1 MTVTQR
7 PPGDPGRLR
16 EEEARLRGFAAASA
30 VADGFGALDARGR
43 VEPDRPVQTWI
54 TARMTHVFS
63 LAHLRGDADA
73 AELADHGVRALARGP
88 LRDGEQGG
96 WFDEVPRERSQ
107 GRKSAYPHTFVALA
121 AASAAVAGCPG
132 ARELLDEALAVIE
145 ERFWD
150 ESAGALLESWDAD
163 WTGTEDYRGANSN
176 MHAVE
181 AFLAAAD
188 ATGDTVWTRRALS
201 IAERLVHGVAADH
214 DWRLPEHF
222 TADWKPL
229 PDYNRDLPDHPFRP
243 FGSTTGHLLEWAR
256 LLVHLEIALD
266 RAGEPAPAWLRT
278 DARALFSHAV
288 ERGWNT
294 DGAEGFVYTLDWN
307 DRPVVRERMH
317 WVAAE
322 ATMAAWALA
331 LHTGDRSLLEYFEL
345 WWDYAERY
353 HLDFEHGSWHHELDP
368 DNRPAATVWPGKP
381 DVYHAYQATLLPQLP
396 LSVSLAAAV
405 REHTAPH
412 LVVVGE
418 NVMDLLPVPG
428 EPGLLRAA
436 PGGGPANTAVAAR
449 RLGVPT
455 RFLARIGADGFGRA
469 IRHRL
474 AVEGLDPEG
483 LLPAEEP
490 SALALARLGVDGS
503 AVYDF
508 RMDDAA
514 DWRWR
519 SGELPEELEPG
530 VRALHAASLALFRE
544 PGAGAVEALL
554 RREHGRGRVTIS
566 VDPNIRP
573 GVIGDP
579 DTARVL
585 ALRDLAQAHVVKASD
600 EDLAF
605 LYPDRNTEE
614 AAAAV
619 ADLGPSLVVVTRG
632 AEGAFALAHGV
643 RAEAAAPRVRVV
655 DTVGAGDTFMGAL
668 LSWLDGRDRLGEDP
682 RARLAGLTKEEL
694 EEMLSFAAR
703 AAAVTVTREGADPPT
718 GADLER
724 EGS

>member
-16 EEEARLRGFAAASA
+16 EEEARLLGFAAAS
-30 VADGFGALDARGR
+30 VVPDGFGALDAHGR
-43 VEPDRPVQTWI
+43 VDPDRPVETWI
-54 TARMTHVFS
+54 SARMTHVFS
-63 LAHLRGDADA
+63 LAHLRGDAGA
-73 AELADHGVRALARGP
+73 AERADHGVRALARGP
-88 LRDGEQGG
+88 LRDGERGG
-96 WFDEVPRERSQ
+96 WFDEVPAERAR

-121 AASAAVAGCPG
+121 AASAAVAGRPG

-163 WTGTEDYRGANSN
+163 WSETEDYRGANSN

-188 ATGDTVWTRRALS
+188 ATGDAVWTRRALA
-201 IAERLVHGVAADH
+201 IAERLVHGVAAGH

-229 PDYNRDLPDHPFRP
+229 PDYNRDHPDHPFRP

-266 RAGEPAPAWLRT
+266 RAGEPAPAWLRE
-278 DARALFSHAV
+278 DAGALFGHAV
-288 ERGWNT
+288 RRGWDA
-294 DGAEGFVYTLDWN
+294 DGAEGFVYTLDWS

-331 LHTGDRSLLEYFEL
+331 LHTRDGSLLERYEQ

-353 HLDFEHGSWHHELDP
+353 HLDLEHGSWHHELDP
-368 DNRPAATVWPGKP
+368 GNRPAATVWSGKP

-405 REHTAPH
+405 REHAAPH

-428 EPGLLRAA
+428 SPGLLRAA

-455 RFLARIGADGFGRA
+455 RFLSRIGSDGFGRT

-474 AVEGLDPEG
+474 AAEGLDPDG
-483 LLPAEEP
+483 PLTAGEP

-508 RMDDAA
+508 RMDEAA

-519 SGELPEELEPG
+519 PGELPEELEPG

-544 PGAGAVEALL
+544 PGATAVEELL
-554 RREHGRGRVTIS
+554 RREHARDQVTVGI
-566 VDPNIRP
+566 DPNIRP

-579 DTARVL
+579 GAARER
-585 ALRDLAQAHVVKASD
+585 ALRDAALAHVVKASD

-605 LYPDRNTEE
+605 LYPGRDTEE
-614 AAAAV
+614 AAAELAG
-619 ADLGPSLVVVTRG
+619 LGPSLVVVTRG
-632 AEGAFALAHGV
+632 AEGAFALASGA
-643 RAEAAAPRVRVV
+643 RAEVAAPRVGVV

-668 LSWLDGRDRLGEDP
+668 LSWLDGRGRLGDDP
-682 RARLAGLTKEEL
+682 RGRLAGLTEGEL

-718 GADLER
+718 TADLER
-724 EGS
+724 DGS